1 MPFYK
6 SITINNTTTAYFWK
20 ITEDFNTLF
29 RAVQLKDTSLT
40 RLEKMKSES
49 HQKGFLAV
57 RMLLQHLGF
66 SDFDLVYDENGKPHL
81 AIESRKSKV
90 KSQEAKEINE
100 DGKDQNLL
108 PFTCKPLPD
117 EINISISHSFDF
129 SCICIS
135 TDNKVGIDIEIIKPK
150 ILKIA
155 PRFMDVSHLENLYPE
170 EQIEKATV
178 IWGAKESIFKIK
190 NEKGISFPK
199 HIFENS
205 FSLAESR
212 CNAELRFNNEIE
224 KFDIQFYKVE
234 DYIFVA
240 ALPN

>member
-1 MPFYK
+1 MAFYK
-6 SITINNTTTAYFWK
+6 SISINNNTTAYFWK

-57 RMLLQHLGF
+57 RMLLQHLGY
-66 SDFDLVYDENGKPHL
+66 SDFDLFYDENGKPHL
-81 AIESRKSKV
+81 EK
-90 KSQEAKEINE
+90 KEE
-100 DGKDQNLL
+100 REK
-108 PFTCKPLPD
+108 KK
-117 EINISISHSFDF
+117 EVHISISHSFDF

-135 TDNKVGIDIEIIKPK
+135 EDTLVGVDLEIMKPK

-155 PRFMDVSHLENLYPE
+155 PRFMDVSHLENSSELD
-170 EQIEKATV
+170 QIEKATV
-178 IWGAKESIFKIK
+178 IWGTKESIFKIK
-190 NEKGISFPK
+190 NEKGISFPD
-199 HIFENS
+199 HIFEDPFLLS
-205 FSLAESR
+205 DSR
-212 CNAELRFNNEIE
+212 CDAELRFNNKIE

-240 ALPN
+240 ALPKQQ